1 MMTPSSLKTLAFRL
15 SPDSDLR
22 QSIKTIAQQQNIT
35 AGIILSAIG
44 SLTVVRLR
52 FADQSH
58 PTTISGKHEILTLA
72 GTLSTQGIHLH
83 MTVANSQ
90 GECIGGHLL
99 DGCQIYTTV
108 ELVIGILPEL
118 TFSRKPDDRT
128 GFLELAIEPNPEQ

>member
-22 QSIKTIAQQQNIT
+22 QSIKTIAQQENIT

-44 SLTVVRLR
+44 SLTIVRLR
-52 FADQSH
+52 FADQSD

-72 GTLSTQGIHLH
+72 GTLSTQGVHLH
-83 MTVANSQ
+83 MTVANGQ
-90 GECIGGHLL
+90 GECIGGHLV

-118 TFSRKPDDRT
+118 TFSRKIDDRT

>member
-1 MMTPSSLKTLAFRL
+1 MRSSSLQPLAFRL
-15 SPDSDLR
+15 SSDSDLR
-22 QSIKTIAQQQNIT
+22 QAIKAIVQQENIT

-58 PTTISGKHEILTLA
+58 PTTIPGKHEILTLA
-72 GTLSTQGIHLH
+72 GTLSTQGAHLH
-83 MTVANSQ
+83 MTVANGQ
-90 GECIGGHLL
+90 GECIGGHLV

-118 TFSRKPDDRT
+118 TFARKPDDRT
-128 GFLELAIEPNPEQ
+128 GFLELAIEPNPAQ